1 MFNEI
6 RNQENKRG
14 IMNRLECFFKKGFEA
29 IVRYKCRIDRKLN
42 ESHCM
47 ILLLS
52 IMGLAGKHMSCAS
65 LV

>member
-1 MFNEI
+1 MLL
-6 RNQENKRG
+6 Q
-14 IMNRLECFFKKGFEA
+14 KGFEA

-47 ILLLS
+47 ILLS
-52 IMGLAGKHMSCAS
+52 IMGLAGKYMSCAS